1 MAPEVIKQSGY
12 DYKADIWSL
21 GISAIE
27 LATGDPP
34 YSDLHPMKVLFL
46 IPKNPPPTLN
56 GNFSKQFKH
65 FVELCLRRD
74 PKERPSAKELLEHP
88 FIKRAKRTTYLTELI
103 ERAERWQ
110 ATHRRNPEED
120 YLDYEDHG
128 EDCDEPARKQTD
140 ENEDLWDFGTVRPVG
155 RAGGPPLQPLNASG
169 ANLRTP
175 SADEW
180 DLSDEST
187 EQNCA
192 HHSVLQPTK
201 SPKLQADPYPSRNL
215 PFCPGTPPL
224 QKNATSSFGPND
236 AYSAPL
242 RSVPPPT
249 EPSLPVLPESI
260 SAEQAAGADRTADF
274 FRRLSELR
282 RAKEEIDREMRLVQ
296 KQFPTEPF
304 RRAPPNPF
312 STEAGSLAGHSNE
325 RAITGGLQRI
335 DPPIPSPNPFPAGFP
350 PRGYD
355 RLAPLREM
363 QRRAGEP
370 IPLSLEP
377 VRRASPDPFS
387 AEASSFTGIYDEGFI
402 TGGLHRYED
411 LTAEL
416 ERIGETQTHAPME
429 PTSYHERLFNAPV
442 HGTDTNDP
450 AAQVP
455 NAPQAANTACSSV
468 IAPALHAAMDRRR
481 RQLAL
486 LDVDNRMRTARQE
499 EAWQCLVQVHRGMER
514 LVDDLTQSFA
524 NLESWD
530 TQAAVPMGSGVYA
543 FLDAFLEEVLVR
555 LQPPSS

>member
-27 LATGDPP
+27 LATGEPP

-120 YLDYEDHG
+120 YLDYEDYG
-128 EDCDEPARKQTD
+128 EDCDGPVQEQTN
-140 ENEDLWDFGTVRPVG
+140 ENEDLWDFGTVRPAG
-155 RAGGPPLQPLNASG
+155 RAGGPPMQPLNDSG
-169 ANLRTP
+169 ANVPTTN
-175 SADEW
+175 ADEW
-180 DLSDEST
+180 DLSDVST

-215 PFCPGTPPL
+215 PSRPGTPPL
-224 QKNATSSFGPND
+224 QKNATSSFDLID
-236 AYSAPL
+236 AYSAPA

-249 EPSLPVLPESI
+249 EPSLPFLPESV
-260 SAEQAAGADRTADF
+260 SAEQAAGADRTADY

-312 STEAGSLAGHSNE
+312 SAEAGSLAGPSDE
-325 RAITGGLQRI
+325 RC
-335 DPPIPSPNPFPAGFP
+335 DPQIPSPNPVQAGFP

-355 RLAPLREM
+355 RPALLREM

-370 IPLSLEP
+370 IPLSSEP
-377 VRRASPDPFS
+377 IRRASLNPFPTEEGS
-387 AEASSFTGIYDEGFI
+387 CTGKYDEGFI

-416 ERIGETQTHAPME
+416 GRIGETQTHAATR

-442 HGTDTNDP
+442 HGADTNDP
-450 AAQVP
+450 ATQVP

-486 LDVDNRMRTARQE
+486 LDAGNRKRTVRQE
-499 EAWQCLVQVHRGMER
+499 EAWRCLVQVHQGMER
-514 LVDDLTQSFA
+514 LVNDLTQSFA

-530 TQAAVPMGSGVYA
+530 TQAAVPMGNGVHA